1 MSSDEDFSLVL
12 TDPQPLENTLEGIK
26 TLITSYKKKHEQLIQ
41 EQQELATSRDDR
53 RDMTEKF
60 KQRSVKLAQDLKEDQ
75 RSYQEQIENEKAK
88 LNSMKQEE
96 SELMKEI
103 QKVGEALKEEEAKKD
118 HLTQQSEVFTAVPER
133 EVVFTGSTESEADT
147 QTFEMKPRVVY
158 PMEGG
163 TALITFEEEV
173 VARKILA
180 SKKQQVDL
188 GGGCIITVEVQP
200 VHLMLPRL
208 VEIDSEVSPQ
218 HILISN
224 LPTNLDTE
232 TLLNKLEIHFSKR
245 KHGGGEVENCE
256 MLPDSGTVVLTFV
269 DKHIARGLTDTEY
282 HDVKLQQK
290 THRVRV
296 TPFLNGKITNLK
308 TKMSACPRTVLLTGI
323 PDVMERETLQD
334 LLEIHFQ
341 KSSNGG
347 GEIEAFL
354 YNPLGQHTSALFEGV
369 SEDKEEKT
377 KSLTPV
383 TIGDITFEESI

>member
-12 TDPQPLENTLEGIK
+12 ADPQPLENTLEGIK
-26 TLITSYKKKHEQLIQ
+26 TLITNYKKKHEQLIQ
-41 EQQELATSRDDR
+41 EQQELAASRDDR

-60 KQRSVKLAQDLKEDQ
+60 KQRSIKLAQDLKEDQ
-75 RSYQEQIENEKAK
+75 RLYKEQIENEKAK

-103 QKVGEALKEEEAKKD
+103 QEVEEALKEEEAKKD
-118 HLTQQSEVFTAVPER
+118 LLKQQSDVFTAVPEK

-163 TALITFEEEV
+163 TALVTFEEEV
-173 VARKILA
+173 VARKILDM
-180 SKKQQVDL
+180 KKHQVDL
-188 GGGCIITVEVQP
+188 GGGCSITVEARP

-224 LPTNLDTE
+224 LPKMDTE
-232 TLLNKLEIHFSKR
+232 SLLNKLEIHFSKS

-354 YNPLGQHTSALFEGV
+354 YNLLGQHTSALFEGI
-369 SEDKEEKT
+369 SSDKKEE
-377 KSLTPV
+377 
-383 TIGDITFEESI
+383 